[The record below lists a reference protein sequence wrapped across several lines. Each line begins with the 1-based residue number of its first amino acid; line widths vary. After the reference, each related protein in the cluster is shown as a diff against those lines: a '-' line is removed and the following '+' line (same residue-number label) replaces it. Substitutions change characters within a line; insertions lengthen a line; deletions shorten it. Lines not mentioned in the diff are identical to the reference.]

1 MDASRITTPGPLKLR
16 KGDRFTIAGQYR
28 RRTFWQWL
36 LRRPRELQQWVVT
49 ADAASRGF
57 ASFKQVDK

>member
-1 MDASRITTPGPLKLR
+1 MDASHITAPGPLKLR
-16 KGDRFTIAGQYR
+16 KGDRFTIAGTYR

-49 ADAASRGF
+49 ADVPRC
-57 ASFKQVDK
+57 SFIPFKKVDQ